1 MYRLAEELKVLR
13 RDIMVGQ
20 THLHHVDIFHAILF
34 CAGSG
39 SFRLIVFYV
48 ESRSRSGILSL
59 PPESSLPSSHR
70 SSSHRPSSL
79 NKSLIP
85 RLLRNPQHNFLLHP
99 CYQLALLVCLRSL
112 SPFSERRGLI
122 LTPSHCRVG
131 LQSLF
136 THSHRFR
143 FRSQHLN
150 VYVLPRIVLCRV

>member
-1 MYRLAEELKVLR
+1 MKFLR

-20 THLHHVDIFHAILF
+20 THLHHVDIFYAILF

-39 SFRLIVFYV
+39 TFRLIVFYV
-48 ESRSRSGILSL
+48 QSRSRSGILSL

-70 SSSHRPSSL
+70 SSSHRPSSHRPSSL

-136 THSHRFR
+136 THSHRCR